1 MPQQINLCIPILLKQ
16 KRYFS
21 AQTMAQALAVFL
33 LLGGGLCTYWVW
45 SLTVASEGLKKTLAI
60 QADELSR
67 LQAAITQS
75 KAGVGPGDAALA
87 NALQGH
93 QTDLVQRE
101 GLMQELQRGLFRP
114 GWGHSAR
121 LQLVA
126 QSIPAQ
132 VWVTDVKAD
141 ESQLDVRGFTLD
153 PAALNE
159 WVAKLAASPLLQAQK
174 LSSVQ
179 VDSTSEARN
188 NVVLPATARPMWSF
202 NLLSAVGQPVVGGKP

>member
-1 MPQQINLCIPILLKQ
+1 M
-16 KRYFS
+16 
-21 AQTMAQALAVFL
+21 
-33 LLGGGLCTYWVW
+33 
-45 SLTVASEGLKKTLAI
+45 
-60 QADELSR
+60 
-67 LQAAITQS
+67 
-75 KAGVGPGDAALA
+75 A
-87 NALQGH
+87 NALQGYR
-93 QTDLVQRE
+93 TDLVQRE

-141 ESQLDVRGFTLD
+141 ESQLDVRGLTLD

-188 NVVLPATARPMWSF
+188 NGVLPATARPMWSF
-202 NLLSAVGQPVVGGKP
+202 NLLSAVGQSVLGGKP

>member
-75 KAGVGPGDAALA
+75 KAGVGPGDTALA

-202 NLLSAVGQPVVGGKP
+202 NLLSAVGQPAVWGKP

>member
-75 KAGVGPGDAALA
+75 KAGLGPGDAA
-87 NALQGH
+87 
-93 QTDLVQRE
+93 
-101 GLMQELQRGLFRP
+101 
-114 GWGHSAR
+114 
-121 LQLVA
+121 
-126 QSIPAQ
+126 
-132 VWVTDVKAD
+132 
-141 ESQLDVRGFTLD
+141 
-153 PAALNE
+153 
-159 WVAKLAASPLLQAQK
+159 
-174 LSSVQ
+174 
-179 VDSTSEARN
+179 
-188 NVVLPATARPMWSF
+188 
-202 NLLSAVGQPVVGGKP
+202 